1 MNATDSNLLADALGF
16 AIEAHAGQT
25 RKGTDVPYVTHVM
38 RVAALVIEHGG
49 DAEQVAAA
57 LLHDTVEDCR
67 DVTHEVV
74 EVKFGAEVARI
85 VHALTDTMPGDSP
98 EKKSPWRVRK
108 LAYVERLAGLD
119 ARGCLVAVCDKLDN
133 LRSLA
138 DDLRADGPSTL
149 ERFSASP
156 RQTRWYYETVRGVL
170 DEIPMLAAE
179 EYDRL
184 LAELAGHVAE
194 ASIER

>member
-1 MNATDSNLLADALGF
+1 MNAGDSELLASALGF

-25 RKGTDVPYVTHVM
+25 RKGNDIPYVTHVM

-57 LLHDTVEDCR
+57 LLHDTVEDCPG
-67 DVTHEVV
+67 VTEEIVR
-74 EVKFGAEVARI
+74 ERFGAEVARI
-85 VHALTDTMPGDSP
+85 VLALTDTMPGDSP

-108 LAYVERLAGLD
+108 LAYVERLAELD
-119 ARGCLVAVCDKLDN
+119 ARGRLVAVCDKLDN

-138 DDLRADGPSTL
+138 SDLRAEGPTTL
-149 ERFSASP
+149 ARFSASP
-156 RQTRWYYETVRGVL
+156 RQTRWYYEAVRGVL
-170 DEIPMLAAE
+170 EEIPAPIAE
-179 EYDRL
+179 EYDGL
-184 LAELAGHVAE
+184 LAELARQVPE